1 MLTESPYLRATSN
14 ASTSHSWIGRSPPS
28 DEIKVKEI
36 VAHETRVIS
45 MLLKMPVILGLL
57 MEALPP
63 LPVFKSEFAPSFPSA
78 ARAAAL
84 VR

>member
-1 MLTESPYLRATSN
+1 MLTESPYLRATSSP
-14 ASTSHSWIGRSPPS
+14 STSHSGLGMLGMS
-28 DEIKVKEI
+28 DDII
-36 VAHETRVIS
+36 VQYETRVVS
-45 MLLKMPVILGLL
+45 VLSKKHDLLSLL